1 MAVKQLPVPP
11 PPKGTGAGQGRP
23 LRGGRGG
30 K

>member
-1 MAVKQLPVPP
+1 MAVKQIPVPP

-23 LRGGRGG
+23 VRGGRGA